1 MEMAHKGKTNKKPSP
16 KVLKILNLYL
26 FEQEYNELRRFNI
39 NSINKIK
46 EACKAL
52 TSIINKN

>member
-1 MEMAHKGKTNKKPSP
+1 MAHKGKTNKKPSP

>member
-1 MEMAHKGKTNKKPSP
+1 MSFKGKINKKTTP
-16 KVLKILNLYL
+16 KALKILNLYL

-46 EACKAL
+46 EACKVLA
-52 TSIINKN
+52 SIINKN